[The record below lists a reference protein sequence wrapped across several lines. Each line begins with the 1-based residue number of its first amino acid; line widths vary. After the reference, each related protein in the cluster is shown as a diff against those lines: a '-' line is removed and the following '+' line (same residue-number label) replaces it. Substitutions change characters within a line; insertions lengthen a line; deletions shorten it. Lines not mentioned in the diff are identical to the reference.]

1 MSITYGDPTIL
12 PKLTVVTH
20 LSFLAIS
27 CSFGA
32 ELPQPAKHYVITTV
46 AGTGHAGYNGDG
58 IPASRAQLSHPSG
71 IAVDSDGNLYIADGE
86 NHRIRK
92 VTRDGLIS
100 TIAGTGEAGS
110 DGDGGPATKAKVG
123 CPYSAR
129 PAADRSVFI
138 ADVCSDTVRQVLPSG
153 TIRTVAG
160 GGKVLGDGGLATQA
174 SLAHPDDMILD
185 AAGNLYIADT
195 VHHRIRKV
203 DTKGIIT
210 TVAGTGVLLANEE
223 SGYSGDGGPA
233 GEAMINFP
241 DALALDAHE
250 NLYFAELHNHII
262 RKVSADGIIS
272 TVAGDGWSGFQGDG
286 GPAQRARLHT
296 PTGVALLP
304 GGTVLISDSDN
315 YRLRAVSP
323 DGHIQT
329 FAGLGRP
336 ALSGDNGPAGQ
347 AALGILDNVTTD
359 AAGNIYLA
367 DYGNHCIRKLTP
379 QW

>member
-1 MSITYGDPTIL
+1 MSLTYGDPTIL
-12 PKLTVVTH
+12 AKLTVVTH

-46 AGTGHAGYNGDG
+46 AGTGHAGYSGDG

-86 NHRIRK
+86 NHRVRK
-92 VTRDGLIS
+92 VTRGGLIS

-138 ADVCSDTVRQVLPSG
+138 ADVCSDTVRQVLPNG
-153 TIRTVAG
+153 TIRTIAG
-160 GGKVLGDGGLATQA
+160 GGNVLGDGGLATQA

-233 GEAMINFP
+233 REAMINFP
-241 DALALDAHE
+241 DALALDAHG

-262 RKVSADGIIS
+262 RKVSSNGIIF
-272 TVAGDGWSGFQGDG
+272 TVAGDGRPGFQGDG
-286 GPAQRARLHT
+286 GAARRARLHT

-304 GGTVLISDSDN
+304 DATVLISDSDN

-323 DGHIQT
+323 DGRIQT
-329 FAGLGRP
+329 FAGLGKA

-379 QW
+379 KW